1 MEGPDLGAFSFG
13 LDDLAEAFAS
23 LSMFPLFEI
32 AHYILMCQAVRSDS
46 GGLTL
51 SRKHPLANWVCC
63 MLMCSAGGFISSL
76 LLGLPLI
83 GPLSKTPNVL
93 LASAIWY
100 VVFYAPFDV
109 FHKVVTFPPVLMLV
123 YCVKELH
130 RSHTI
135 LGGVLNAR
143 KVYSS
148 GIIVQI
154 CIGIVRGAG
163 SGFML
168 NFQRLVRGKWSP
180 ETNQILHPTVV
191 LKECLISA
199 ILFTLPT
206 GVLPIN
212 QDQLLLLT
220 GIVMVA
226 VKVTLTLTN
235 VGDPFKPI
243 ENVLCMPIFGRAEV
257 MAAEKK
263 KKE

>member
-100 VVFYAPFDV
+100 LEFYAPFDL
-109 FHKVVTFPPVLMLV
+109 FHKAVTFLPIKLV
-123 YCVKELH
+123 VISLKEIRRAHKVPDGIATAAKVHPHGYVAHVVIACVK
-130 RSHTI
+130 
-135 LGGVLNAR
+135 
-143 KVYSS
+143 
-148 GIIVQI
+148 
-154 CIGIVRGAG
+154 GAG

-220 GIVMVA
+220 GIAMVI

-243 ENVLCMPIFGRAEV
+243 ENVLCMPIFGKAEV